1 MNNFHFNSHGRLNNS
16 LKWLKYIAR
25 ILKENAPRRLRYL
38 LAVHNKN
45 PVSVEIETDAT
56 CNRRCNYCPLSMVE
70 TRKGRMST
78 ELYHKIIRDL
88 KMMNFSGTLSFHF
101 YNEPLL
107 DERLENF
114 IAYASKQI
122 PDATVLIYTNGD
134 KLTKDRVHSLV
145 DSGTGMIRISIHD
158 SMAKNKMTKLLLDLE
173 PELNKKIKLE
183 IYYEDETALMNR
195 GGIVHLTPLQKK
207 NDFLSGCDYVQSLV
221 VNYEGNTALCCNDFF
236 VTNGHGSLKD
246 FSVTE
251 VWKKSAKK
259 RRDIFLG
266 DFQSEICQKCVFG

>member
-1 MNNFHFNSHGRLNNS
+1 MISS
-16 LKWLKYIAR
+16 AKTKAR
-25 ILKENAPRRLRYL
+25 RRFYYLRKVY
-38 LAVHNKN
+38 NKN
-45 PVSVEIETDAT
+45 PASVEIETDAT
-56 CNRRCNYCPLSMVE
+56 CNRRCDYCPLSMVE
-70 TRKGRMST
+70 TREGRMSE

-88 KMMNFSGTLSFHF
+88 KMMNFSGNLSFHF

-107 DERLENF
+107 DERLEGF

-122 PDATVLIYTNGD
+122 PDATVIIFTNGD

-145 DSGTGMIRISIHD
+145 DSGAGIIRISIHD
-158 SMAKNKMTKLLLDLE
+158 SKAKNKITKLLLDLE
-173 PELNKKIKLE
+173 PELNKKIQLE
-183 IYYEDETALMNR
+183 IYYEDEMALSNR
-195 GGIVHLTPLQKK
+195 GGSVELNESRKK
-207 NDFLSGCDYVQSLV
+207 IDFRSGCDLITQLI

-251 VWKKSAKK
+251 IWTRSAKK

-266 DFQSEICQKCVFG
+266 DYQSEICQKCVFG